1 MIAWCRIIQLS
12 QSDAQR
18 DAYENFIHKNDDTDN
33 AEHALLDS
41 DEEGGDGHEDE
52 EKITDNESLSGQHP
66 IPHQTQFRFNP
77 SAHVTPDQTM
87 SESAEKNTFLTW

>member
-1 MIAWCRIIQLS
+1 LS

-18 DAYENFIHKNDDTDN
+18 DAYENFIHKNDETDN

-52 EKITDNESLSGQHP
+52 EKITDNESLSG
-66 IPHQTQFRFNP
+66 
-77 SAHVTPDQTM
+77 
-87 SESAEKNTFLTW
+87 